1 MTKEKTAPILLTDVG
16 GAEPIDLPAPTLRT
30 ILAPWLLPKTVTSDE
45 WCSAVDSAVAAKA
58 GSKDKLVALILEMGH
73 VIRSL
78 DEDNEHLEF
87 WTQDGEYILD
97 GRFPAP

>member
-1 MTKEKTAPILLTDVG
+1 MSYTAGPTRIPSLNRAI
-16 GAEPIDLPAPTLRT
+16 AELRSRPAASTGDLR
-30 ILAPWLLPKTVTSDE
+30 S
-45 WCSAVDSAVAAKA
+45 
-58 GSKDKLVALILEMGH
+58 LVLEMGH

-78 DEDNEHLEF
+78 DGNHEHLEF

>member
-1 MTKEKTAPILLTDVG
+1 MALLTPETNPDHDVCG
-16 GAEPIDLPAPTLRT
+16 PTRLPTLNRA
-30 ILAPWLLPKTVTSDE
+30 IAELQLNRAG
-45 WCSAVDSAVAAKA
+45 AADLR
-58 GSKDKLVALILEMGH
+58 SLVLEMGH

-78 DEDNEHLEF
+78 DENHEHLEF

>member
-1 MTKEKTAPILLTDVG
+1 MTPSGVKIAQLNSEFERRAWDAAQQTGPTRIPSLNRAI
-16 GAEPIDLPAPTLRT
+16 AELRSQPE
-30 ILAPWLLPKTVTSDE
+30 ARTSDFR
-45 WCSAVDSAVAAKA
+45 S
-58 GSKDKLVALILEMGH
+58 LVLEMGH

-78 DEDNEHLEF
+78 DENHEHLEF